1 MLEIEELI
9 TLPELEKCCPIQPR
23 FKLDIPNRK
32 GGGGCKPL
40 PTSERCY
47 FFVNDI
53 ISKFFFGNQVSVN
66 FILTYRATDLA
77 LEHGLHGLHGLQ

>member
-32 GGGGCKPL
+32 GGGGVVRRKVYMI
-40 PTSERCY
+40 T
-47 FFVNDI
+47 
-53 ISKFFFGNQVSVN
+53 QHHQ
-66 FILTYRATDLA
+66 RANK
-77 LEHGLHGLHGLQ
+77 